1 MLNGFV
7 PAGEACF
14 SPCPTTSQTCQADMA
29 QLIQLLDEGV
39 TGDTEKSFMRG
50 GSSAFTAEDCEE

>member
-1 MLNGFV
+1 
-7 PAGEACF
+7 
-14 SPCPTTSQTCQADMA
+14 MA
-29 QLIQLLDEGV
+29 QLIGLLDEGV